1 MKNVWIL
8 ERWITREEMEQSI
21 REMEKMLADCEAN
34 RPEAVDTA
42 KELLAYN
49 RKDLENNPDGRWLGY
64 QGKSIYRQFCEC
76 AKETMRYFCGK
87 NRNEK
92 FRVVKAEIPDDA
104 KYWTG
109 YKNPVEND
117 RVMAYLWATY
127 KH

>member
-8 ERWITREEMEQSI
+8 ERWISREEMEQSI
-21 REMEKMLADCEAN
+21 REMEEMLADCKAN

-42 KELLAYN
+42 EQLLAYN
-49 RKDLENNPDGRWLGY
+49 KKDLESNPDGRWLGY
-64 QGKSIYRQFCEC
+64 QGKSIYSQFCEC

-92 FRVVKAEIPDDA
+92 FRVVKAEIADDA
-104 KYWTG
+104 KDWAG

-127 KH
+127 KY